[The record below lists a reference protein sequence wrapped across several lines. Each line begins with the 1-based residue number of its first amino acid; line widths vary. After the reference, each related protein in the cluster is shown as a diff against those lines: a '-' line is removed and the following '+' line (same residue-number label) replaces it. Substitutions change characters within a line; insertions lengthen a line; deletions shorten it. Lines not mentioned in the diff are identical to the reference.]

1 MSLIGLRTGRIIN
14 SLSSSWRGLST
25 KVSIEDEF
33 LTAALK
39 RVPEL
44 GWTQACLVQAAKD
57 LNLSPAAH
65 GLFPGGEVELV
76 HRFVK
81 RSHQETAS
89 TLRKS
94 TKKKDKEEGLR
105 TEDVLAEGLK
115 ARLKILLPYRDRWH
129 EAVALQAFPQNAKES
144 LQHDLSFVD
153 EIWNTAG
160 DDSVDEAW
168 YAKRV
173 ALLTAMKSSELTWIR
188 DDTEEQI
195 ATNEFIERTIK
206 SLVFGWKQ
214 IHDHL
219 ESTKAMLLTIR
230 STASSLLRSYQ
241 NGY

>member
-1 MSLIGLRTGRIIN
+1 MLIG
-14 SLSSSWRGLST
+14 
-25 KVSIEDEF
+25 E
-33 LTAALK
+33 
-39 RVPEL
+39 
-44 GWTQACLVQAAKD
+44 
-57 LNLSPAAH
+57 H
-65 GLFPGGEVELV
+65 ELV
-76 HRFVK
+76 HRLVE

-94 TKKKDKEEGLR
+94 TKKKSSEQELS

-115 ARLKILLPYRDRWH
+115 ARFSILLPYRDRWH
-129 EAVALQAFPQNAKES
+129 EAVALQALPQNVKVS
-144 LQHDLSFVD
+144 LQHDLSLVD

-160 DDSVDEAW
+160 DESVDEAW

-173 ALLTAMKSSELTWIR
+173 ALLTAMKASELTWIR

-206 SLVFGWKQ
+206 SLVFGGQQ

-219 ESTKAMLLTIR
+219 ESSKAMLLTIR
-230 STASSLLRSYQ
+230 STASSLLRSYR